1 MIASLRNPPVP
12 SEKTLV
18 GPQHIG
24 HLLSQVLA
32 RYGIV
37 ITASELESLYP
48 SKSKTA
54 TGQLEQE
61 IARWSAAKMPLRR
74 IPRRRAGSARS
85 ENHKM
90 AQLPLFSSAD
100 GAAVSSF
107 AAS

>member
-12 SEKTLV
+12 SEKAPA

-37 ITASELESLYP
+37 ITASELTALCP
-48 SKSKTA
+48 SKSETA

-61 IARWSAAKMPLRR
+61 IARRSAAKLPSRR
-74 IPRRRAGSARS
+74 LPRRHAGSARS
-85 ENHKM
+85 ENQKM
-90 AQLPLFSSAD
+90 AQLPLFSSTD